1 MRFSSLPLIVLGL
14 LSLSSYAV
22 ENGTPVDWSQQD
34 NAVRFDSRQTGRQGL
49 CTGTLVAGRYV
60 LTAAHCLVESELD
73 SFTTASG
80 GNYSSTNFINH
91 DNYFEDDGFSG
102 EDIGIITAETQIDY
116 HAIQFLNVDDHVE
129 GEPITIVG
137 FGNTIETL
145 NSADFTF
152 SHYYPNPSDPDNPFI
167 VYADMVNDS
176 HTTGGDSGS
185 AWVNKSD
192 EIIALH
198 KGSNHYISGERKT
211 YGTDIQAVK
220 DFITD
225 NIDAWHY
232 PTLVDTDE
240 NGKATITI
248 QSLHQTETSG
258 FAYTDGENT
267 TLINEESTCFT
278 KGQIQPFE
286 KCTYVIESK
295 GEKGELHLTDNEV
308 IHINKPIENTGG
320 GDSGNNN
327 TDNDDSGGSMG
338 FWSLLLLGVAT
349 LRRKR

>member
-73 SFTTASG
+73 SFTTVSG
-80 GNYSSTNFINH
+80 SNYSSSHFVNH
-91 DNYFEDDGFSG
+91 DNFVEDDGFSG
-102 EDIGIITAETQIDY
+102 EDIGIITADEQIDY
-116 HAIQFLNVDDHVE
+116 HHIQFLNINDHAE
-129 GEPITIVG
+129 NEAINISG
-137 FGNTIETL
+137 FGGTIDTL
-145 NSADFTF
+145 NKADFTF
-152 SHYYPNPSDPDNPFI
+152 SHYNWGLPFI
-167 VYADMVNDS
+167 LYADVVNDS
-176 HTTGGDSGS
+176 HTVPGDSG
-185 AWVNKSD
+185 ATWINPND
-192 EIIALH
+192 DIIAIH
-198 KGSNHYISGERKT
+198 KGSDTTINWDENGNEIHTRET

-232 PTLVDTDE
+232 PTLADTDE

-248 QSLHQTETSG
+248 QSLHRNEVVDMAWGDNVTITG
-258 FAYTDGENT
+258 GTCLDG
-267 TLINEESTCFT
+267 LPIN
-278 KGQIQPFE
+278 PFD
-286 KCTYVIESK
+286 KCTYDIESD
-295 GEKGELHLTDNEV
+295 GTQGELYLTDNEV
-308 IHINKPIENTGG
+308 IHINKPIETTGG
-320 GDSGNNN
+320 GDGGNNN
-327 TDNDDSGGSMG
+327 TDNDDNGGSMG

>member
-1 MRFSSLPLIVLGL
+1 MRSSSLPLIALGL
-14 LSLSSYAV
+14 FSVSSYAV
-22 ENGTPVDWSQQD
+22 ENGTPVDWLQQD

-80 GNYSSTNFINH
+80 SNYSSSYFVNH
-91 DNYFEDDGFSG
+91 DNFVEDDGFSG
-102 EDIGIITAETQIDY
+102 EDIGIITADEQIDY
-116 HAIQFLNVDDHVE
+116 HHIQFLNINDHAE
-129 GEPITIVG
+129 NEAINISG
-137 FGNTIETL
+137 FGGTIDTL
-145 NSADFTF
+145 NKADFTF
-152 SHYYPNPSDPDNPFI
+152 SHYNWGLPFI
-167 VYADMVNDS
+167 LYADVINDS
-176 HTTGGDSGS
+176 HTVPGDSG
-185 AWVNKSD
+185 ATWINQND
-192 EIIALH
+192 EIIAIH
-198 KGSNHYISGERKT
+198 KGSTHYTSGERKT

-220 DFITD
+220 NFITN

-232 PTLVDTDE
+232 PTLADTDE

-248 QSLHQTETSG
+248 QSLHRNGIFDAAWGDNVTITG
-258 FAYTDGENT
+258 GTCLDG
-267 TLINEESTCFT
+267 LL
-278 KGQIQPFE
+278 IQPFE
-286 KCTYVIESK
+286 KCTYDIESD
-295 GEKGELHLTDNEV
+295 GTQGELYLTDNEV

-320 GDSGNNN
+320 GDGGYNN

>member
-80 GNYSSTNFINH
+80 SNYSSSHFVNH
-91 DNYFEDDGFSG
+91 DNFVEDDGFSG
-102 EDIGIITAETQIDY
+102 EDIGIITADEQIDY
-116 HAIQFLNVDDHVE
+116 HHIQFLNIGVRTE
-129 GEPITIVG
+129 SEAIYISG
-137 FGNTIETL
+137 FGGTIDTL
-145 NSADFTF
+145 NKADFTF
-152 SHYYPNPSDPDNPFI
+152 AYYYPNLYDPEHIFA
-167 VYADMVNDS
+167 VYANITNDS
-176 HTTGGDSGS
+176 HTVPGDSG
-185 AWVNKSD
+185 ATWINQGN
-192 EIIALH
+192 EIVAIH
-198 KGSNHYISGERKT
+198 KGSAHYTSGERKT

-248 QSLHQTETSG
+248 QSLHPTGTSG

-286 KCTYVIESK
+286 KCTYVIESN
-295 GEKGELHLTDNEV
+295 GEEGELYLTDNEV

-327 TDNDDSGGSMG
+327 TDNDDNGGSMG

>member
-1 MRFSSLPLIVLGL
+1 MRSSSLPLIALGL
-14 LSLSSYAV
+14 FSVSSYAV
-22 ENGTPVDWSQQD
+22 EKGTPVDWSQQD

-80 GNYSSTNFINH
+80 DNYSSANFINH
-91 DNYFEDDGFSG
+91 SNYFEDDGFSG
-102 EDIGIITAETQIDY
+102 EDIGIITAEAQIDY
-116 HAIQFLNVDDHVE
+116 HAIQFLNIDDHVE
-129 GEPITIVG
+129 GEPITIAG

-145 NSADFTF
+145 NSANFTF
-152 SHYYPNPSDPDNPFI
+152 SHYYPNPSDPDNPFV

-185 AWVNKSD
+185 AWVNEND
-192 EIIALH
+192 EIMAIH
-198 KGSNHYISGERKT
+198 KGSIVVNGWEDTYRET
-211 YGTDIQAVK
+211 YGTDIQGVK
-220 DFITD
+220 NFITE

-240 NGKATITI
+240 NGKATITV
-248 QSLHQTETSG
+248 QSLHRDEVVDTAWGDNVTITG
-258 FAYTDGENT
+258 GTCLDG
-267 TLINEESTCFT
+267 LI
-278 KGQIQPFE
+278 KPFE
-286 KCTYVIESK
+286 QCTYDIESD
-295 GEKGELHLTDNEV
+295 GTQGELYLTDNEV

-338 FWSLLLLGVAT
+338 FWPLLLLGVAT

>member
-1 MRFSSLPLIVLGL
+1 MRSSSLPLIALGL
-14 LSLSSYAV
+14 FSVSSYAV
-22 ENGTPVDWSQQD
+22 ENGTSVDWSQQD

-80 GNYSSTNFINH
+80 SNYSSSHFVNH
-91 DNYFEDDGFSG
+91 DNFVEDDGFSG
-102 EDIGIITAETQIDY
+102 EDIGIITADEQIDY
-116 HAIQFLNVDDHVE
+116 HHIQFLNINDHAE
-129 GEPITIVG
+129 SEAINISG
-137 FGNTIETL
+137 FGGTIDTL
-145 NSADFTF
+145 NKADFTF
-152 SHYYPNPSDPDNPFI
+152 SHYNWGLPFI
-167 VYADMVNDS
+167 LYADVVNDS
-176 HTTGGDSGS
+176 HTVPGDSG
-185 AWVNKSD
+185 ATWINQND
-192 EIIALH
+192 EIMAIH
-198 KGSNHYISGERKT
+198 KGSTHYTSGERKT

-286 KCTYVIESK
+286 KCTYVIESN